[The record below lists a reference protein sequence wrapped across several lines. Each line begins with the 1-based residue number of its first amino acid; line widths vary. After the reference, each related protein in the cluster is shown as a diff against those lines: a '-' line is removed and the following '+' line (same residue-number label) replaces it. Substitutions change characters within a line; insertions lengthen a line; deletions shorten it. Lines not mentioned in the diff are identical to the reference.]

1 MVPRKSGVAG
11 CSFAYLEGSALIKI
25 RQETEIMA
33 RQRFCKVC
41 GGWHAL
47 DVPWPAACWRERGM
61 ARSSLAAPIIIGD
74 GMQPVRS
81 MLDGKIYDSKR
92 ALRATYKA
100 AGVTEVGND
109 VAMTRPQR
117 KPDRKGVK
125 AAVSRAFS
133 RAGLGA

>member
-1 MVPRKSGVAG
+1 
-11 CSFAYLEGSALIKI
+11 
-25 RQETEIMA
+25 MA

-41 GGWHAL
+41 GGWHRL
-47 DVPWPAACWRERGM
+47 DAPWPDACWRVPEH
-61 ARSSLAAPIIIGD
+61 ARSHLAAPMIIGD
-74 GMQPVRS
+74 GMTPVRS

-109 VAMTRPQR
+109 VALTRPR
-117 KPDRKGVK
+117 RRPDRKGVK